1 MNEEAETRDVNV
13 RVAAVEATAR
23 PRKGASSGPRARR
36 RHASLPT
43 GGCPCA
49 DGIHAAIASMAVAVA
64 RIRVEIVSIQA
75 EMSQDF
81 AALGDE
87 IAGLRRHTHEQLTS
101 AQSPMLVKLDSLQ
114 RTMTDVGLTLD
125 RLLDKDGA

>member
-1 MNEEAETRDVNV
+1 
-13 RVAAVEATAR
+13 
-23 PRKGASSGPRARR
+23 
-36 RHASLPT
+36 
-43 GGCPCA
+43 
-49 DGIHAAIASMAVAVA
+49 
-64 RIRVEIVSIQA
+64 
-75 EMSQDF
+75 MSQDV

-101 AQSPMLVKLDSLQ
+101 PQSLMLGKLDSLQ